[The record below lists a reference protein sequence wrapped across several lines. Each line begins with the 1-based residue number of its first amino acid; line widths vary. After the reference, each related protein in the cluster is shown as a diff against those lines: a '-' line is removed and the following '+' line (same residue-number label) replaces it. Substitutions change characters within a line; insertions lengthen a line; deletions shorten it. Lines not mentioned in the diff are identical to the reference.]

1 MKGYTM
7 ETKTIE
13 EILIS
18 GLTLLALDRNTNILG
33 RSFTNKDEFT
43 DDEVRE
49 VRRAVRAHFSRVK
62 ATQ

>member
-1 MKGYTM
+1 M

-18 GLTLLALDRNTNILG
+18 GLTLLELDRNTNILG
-33 RSFTNKDEFT
+33 TSFTNKDEFT
-43 DDEVRE
+43 DDEVSE

-62 ATQ
+62 TTQ